1 MDYSRET
8 PVVLE
13 CRNCHCPTQIV
24 RVDGLNRAYLWCLTC
39 LWWDAPRNARLPAP
53 KEVRP

>member
-39 LWWDAPRNARLPAP
+39 LWWDWPRNARLPAP